1 MDEIVKHLI
10 CVFLAISMLISCLIF
25 EMQDLKVFILTYSY
39 TFQINNYDKRLSK
52 TLIKKGETEEILNEQ
67 IILKNNIQEMC
78 SQNHFQHLKAQSKSF
93 IIDQTRHWAYCL
105 HFKVIILN
113 VQGCPVKMGIYIKQ
127 ISYY

>member
-52 TLIKKGETEEILNEQ
+52 ILIKKGETEEILNEQ

-78 SQNHFQHLKAQSKSF
+78 SQNHFQHLKTQSKSF
-93 IIDQTRHWAYCL
+93 IIDQTHHWAYCL

-113 VQGCPVKMGIYIKQ
+113 VHCTGW
-127 ISYY
+127 SS